1 MENNMT
7 RLLLINPP
15 YPFEECPA
23 PPFGLMS
30 LAAYL
35 IREGFDVRIED
46 YIVEPYSVERVRQ
59 VLSEYRP
66 NIVGATA
73 VSMNVKKALAILED
87 FRAVNPEL
95 VTMIGGPHATFD
107 AEGML
112 SHSHIDY
119 VIRGEGEVT
128 TTELLAALES
138 CRDINS
144 IKGIS
149 YRKNGRTIHN
159 DNRPFIE
166 DINTLPFPARDLVK
180 ISKYRALN
188 FPINMMTSRGCPYS
202 CIFCVGHR
210 MVGNRVRY
218 FDVNR
223 VVDEFEMLSKL
234 GFKQINIVD
243 DLFTSHRKRCIEI
256 CEGIIA
262 RGIKHAWSAFARVDT
277 IHGDMLEKMANAGCR
292 HLCFGIESGNQEI
305 LDRIKKRTTLDTCR
319 RAADLCRKAGIE
331 PMASYILGLPGETKE
346 TVRKTFAFAE
356 EMGVSYGFHVL
367 APFPGTEVRMKSA
380 EYGISILT
388 DDWDMYD
395 ANRSVCDTGGI
406 SPEEVNSIA
415 DEFYLKINNSM
426 EYLKKNKNDSS
437 LSKMQKELVEGF
449 ESFDFNRRLISDK
462 LVEKFRGNGGS
473 PENDFALYIAA
484 STGIDESTAK
494 HEVSRLLRLQCIE
507 QNEVNGLYGYSWK

>member
-1 MENNMT
+1 MT

-46 YIVEPYSVERVRQ
+46 YIVEPYSAERVRQ
-59 VLSEYRP
+59 VLSEFRP
-66 NIVGATA
+66 HIAGSTA
-73 VSMNVKKALAILED
+73 VTMNVKKALAILED

-95 VTMIGGPHATFD
+95 VTLIGGPHATFD

-119 VIRGEGEVT
+119 VIRGEGEIT
-128 TTELLAALES
+128 TAELLTAIES
-138 CRDINS
+138 GRSAES

-149 YRKNGRTIHN
+149 YRKNGRVIHN

-166 DINTLPFPARDLVK
+166 NINTLPYPARDLVK

-188 FPINMMTSRGCPYS
+188 FPVNMMTSRGCPHS

-223 VVDEFEMLSKL
+223 VVDEFEMLSRL
-234 GFKQINIVD
+234 GFNQINIVD
-243 DLFTSHRKRCIEI
+243 DLFTSHKKRCMEI
-256 CEGIIA
+256 CDGIIA
-262 RGIKHAWSAFARVDT
+262 RGINHTWSAFARVDT
-277 IHGDMLEKMANAGCR
+277 VHEDLLEKMSDAGCR
-292 HLCFGIESGNQEI
+292 NLCFGIESGNQEI

-319 RAADLCRKAGIE
+319 SAAALCRKSGIE
-331 PMASYILGLPGETKE
+331 PMASYILGLPGETEE

-356 EMGVSYGFHVL
+356 EMGIPYAFHIL
-367 APFPGTEVRMKSA
+367 APFPGTEVRIKSA

-395 ANRSVCDTGGI
+395 ANRSVCGTGGI
-406 SPEEVNSIA
+406 SPEKVNSIA
-415 DEFYLKINNSM
+415 DEFYLKINNSI
-426 EYLKKNKNDSS
+426 ETLRVKNKNSEP
-437 LSKMQKELVEGF
+437 LNEMQKEIVTGF
-449 ESFDFNRRLISDK
+449 ESFNFSRRLITEK
-462 LVEKFRGNGGS
+462 LVEKFSGDSSS
-473 PENDFALYIAA
+473 PEIDFALYIARA
-484 STGIDESTAK
+484 TGMDKSTTIN
-494 HEVSRLLRLQCIE
+494 EVSRLLRLQCIV
-507 QNEVNGLYGYSWK
+507 QNDLNGLYTYSWK